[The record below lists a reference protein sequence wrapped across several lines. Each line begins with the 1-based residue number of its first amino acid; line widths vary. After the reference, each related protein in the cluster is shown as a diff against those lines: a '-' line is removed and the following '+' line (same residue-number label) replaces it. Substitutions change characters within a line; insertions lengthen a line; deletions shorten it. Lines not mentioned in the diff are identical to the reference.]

1 MTKSDLI
8 ERLCQDQKLPKGKAE
23 LLVNTIFECL
33 EESLRRGER
42 IEIRGFGSFEI
53 RAYKSYQGRNPKTGV
68 PVPVKEKRLPFFKVG
83 KELKERVNGEPE
95 DADAGAPNGNGA
107 PHGNGN
113 GANNGGGNHGA
124 GPHAGIAAAEAA
136 PAEKPA
142 LATAALTNP
151 SGARG

>member
-68 PVPVKEKRLPFFKVG
+68 PVSVKEKRLPFFKVG
-83 KELKERVNGEPE
+83 KELKERVNGVESP
-95 DADAGAPNGNGA
+95 P
-107 PHGNGN
+107 PSGNGN
-113 GANNGGGNHGA
+113 GNGNGNGSPGGLGGGGT
-124 GPHAGIAAAEAA
+124 GTGGGHAQPRGSMSADGEAAAPE
-136 PAEKPA
+136 
-142 LATAALTNP
+142 TTVV
-151 SGARG
+151 ARGASARE